1 MQTQITQTEIE
12 RLKKTVFRYKN
23 DLKEIEKLKIKA
35 FGVQKKQLPLKS
47 WFYKNWHSSYLYD
60 GKSSNIFGYIKN
72 KHNEIVGI
80 ESATLSYSK
89 ENSNKEKQATI
100 DNSDNA
106 KPFHSI
112 IPFNNKELKKEEI
125 VEIGNYKIIKSD
137 FEKGIFEW
145 EFHPHESF
153 KGTVGFSFEVNAKNI
168 TEFKLKIKDLNYKIN
183 DFNKELLNIF
193 KELEKVNERLNKE
206 NEIIEEVKRSQDAKQ
221 YLLDRFLNLKY
232 DVQMFIEYLYKK
244 ESINNTLV
252 FSSIETKLNDIV
264 NLRND
269 ETIKMILKEMKLK
282 TLDDLKLILKE
293 LNSKEKKTSL
303 YDERDRLIKNLDN
316 TINEFDEK
324 KENIKKL
331 EKYEIKI
338 IKEIKGFVELNDSTK
353 LNLDILSELKSS
365 AEENNILS
373 KTYSKTPFE
382 KITLEIKLVQTS
394 VENPND
400 ENYDKISIIQN
411 FNLSGTY
418 TERLACVTRL
428 IATDKNVFI
437 F

>member
-1 MQTQITQTEIE
+1 
-12 RLKKTVFRYKN
+12 
-23 DLKEIEKLKIKA
+23 
-35 FGVQKKQLPLKS
+35 
-47 WFYKNWHSSYLYD
+47 
-60 GKSSNIFGYIKN
+60 
-72 KHNEIVGI
+72 
-80 ESATLSYSK
+80 
-89 ENSNKEKQATI
+89 
-100 DNSDNA
+100 
-106 KPFHSI
+106 
-112 IPFNNKELKKEEI
+112 
-125 VEIGNYKIIKSD
+125 
-137 FEKGIFEW
+137 
-145 EFHPHESF
+145 
-153 KGTVGFSFEVNAKNI
+153 
-168 TEFKLKIKDLNYKIN
+168 
-183 DFNKELLNIF
+183 
-193 KELEKVNERLNKE
+193 
-206 NEIIEEVKRSQDAKQ
+206 
-221 YLLDRFLNLKY
+221 
-232 DVQMFIEYLYKK
+232 MFFQEYLYKK

-331 EKYEIKI
+331 EKYELKI

-400 ENYDKISIIQN
+400 ENYDKKSIIQN